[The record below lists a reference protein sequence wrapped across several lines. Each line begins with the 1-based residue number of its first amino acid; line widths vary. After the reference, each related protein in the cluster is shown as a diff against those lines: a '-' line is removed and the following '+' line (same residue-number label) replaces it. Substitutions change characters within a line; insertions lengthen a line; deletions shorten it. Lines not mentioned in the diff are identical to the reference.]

1 MPGLEGW
8 SGWVGGW
15 GSTLI
20 EGGEGGW
27 DRRVPEG
34 RSGKEIMFEM

>member
-1 MPGLEGW
+1 VVRW
-8 SGWVGGW
+8 KWVVGR

-20 EGGEGGW
+20 EAGEGGW

-34 RSGKEIMFEM
+34 KTGKGITFEM